1 MCIVKSKDISPEI
14 RPWNILWK
22 HLKPIKHTVKRQ
34 CRVSASLLAYFVKA
48 ACNVFCPPSWIWY
61 NEEVLRWPQVFRL
74 QQPFLCTGYPS
85 TSQAAWQALE
95 TPRRTDGMKRKRL
108 KLEKNDSTW
117 NANRNN
123 NIMQFGSGLSMANCL
138 SLPILLSIFGPMVHI
153 LEKEVKNCRNSML
166 LGLLHITSYGER
178 ENNLFLSY
186 PAITD
191 TKSSPRGF
199 PQ

>member
-74 QQPFLCTGYPS
+74 QQPFRAQVA
-85 TSQAAWQALE
+85 QAHH
-95 TPRRTDGMKRKRL
+95 
-108 KLEKNDSTW
+108 KLRGIARYVGTW
-117 NANRNN
+117 NAAADRWNEEKKAKIGQKR
-123 NIMQFGSGLSMANCL
+123 FHLSCKSKYQCHAMRFRPFHGEL
-138 SLPILLSIFGPMVHI
+138 SFFYKH
-153 LEKEVKNCRNSML
+153 
-166 LGLLHITSYGER
+166 
-178 ENNLFLSY
+178 
-186 PAITD
+186 
-191 TKSSPRGF
+191 
-199 PQ
+199 